1 MDKFIINRAAK
12 SDGYRQINV
21 RTATYDAIQ
30 QMKEDSGA
38 TIADIMD
45 AMTAFC
51 MERLEIKEE

>member
-1 MDKFIINRAAK
+1 MDKFIIKRATK

-21 RTATYDAIQ
+21 REATYNAIQ

-45 AMTAFC
+45 TMTAFC
-51 MERLEIKEE
+51 LERLEIKED